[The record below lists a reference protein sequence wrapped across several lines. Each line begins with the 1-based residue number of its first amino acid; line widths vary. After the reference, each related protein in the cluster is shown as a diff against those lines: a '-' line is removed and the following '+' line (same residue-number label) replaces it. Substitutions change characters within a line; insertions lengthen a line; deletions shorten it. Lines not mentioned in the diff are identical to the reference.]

1 MLSIQ
6 RDTFKS
12 LSSIKVSK
20 FILQI
25 FDTTINILSSLVP
38 MANLNLRDPAA
49 VAAAFEAINQRRT
62 SYAMKDFRRRHL
74 QHSIDGSRKCDRPT
88 PTKIIAVVTLVTL
101 GFVFLIRSVLEYI
114 ETLVTDEVMWVCVVL
129 ERFSG
134 MEQAAARGREEV
146 YEGRHVQIEATRRV
160 EDRSTVHWA
169 YDDLA
174 LLAASVIV
182 VRYLWQFL
190 A

>member
-1 MLSIQ
+1 
-6 RDTFKS
+6 
-12 LSSIKVSK
+12 
-20 FILQI
+20 
-25 FDTTINILSSLVP
+25 

-49 VAAAFEAINQRRT
+49 VAAALEAINQRRT
-62 SYAMKDFRRRHL
+62 SHAMKDFRRRHL
-74 QHSIDGSRKCDRPT
+74 QHSIDGSRKCDQPT

-101 GFVFLIRSVLEYI
+101 SFVFLIRSVLEYI

-134 MEQAAARGREEV
+134 MEQAAARGREDRVGEV